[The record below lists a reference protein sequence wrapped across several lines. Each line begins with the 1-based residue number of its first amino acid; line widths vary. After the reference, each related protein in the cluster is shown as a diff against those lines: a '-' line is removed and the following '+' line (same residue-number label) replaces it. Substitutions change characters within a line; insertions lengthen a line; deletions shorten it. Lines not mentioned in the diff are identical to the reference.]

1 MQPVFTQ
8 SLPAGIA
15 PLRRR
20 SSGTSSRPL
29 VLEIDLGLGLQSA
42 PPQDPISAL
51 RARNVPQM
59 NHVLAGLRHGAKDTG
74 VAAVVMHVTPRVTIA
89 QAEELGAGLLAFRES
104 GKPVLAWTESFG
116 ELGPGTVGYY
126 LAGHADQIWMQPSGT
141 LGLQG
146 IGLQVGTLGG
156 ALDKIGV
163 EPQLGQRR
171 EYKTAAET
179 YTASE
184 ISEPNRE
191 MSGRIAASITE
202 QVTARTADSRSL
214 DKARVSDAITAAPL
228 PADQA
233 VERGLVDHL
242 GYRDDVYDR
251 VRRDHGA
258 SGEGGSE
265 PGVRLEFAH
274 RYANRILTRTV
285 DRARQ
290 RRRPIVAMVDVEGQI
305 VTGRS
310 RPTFNGGSQI
320 AGSDTVTAALR
331 AVTADDAVRA
341 VVLRVDS
348 PGGSYVASDA
358 IRDAVTRVRQSG
370 RPVIAAMGGVA
381 ASGGYFVSMGA
392 DRVVALP
399 SSLTG
404 SIGVLG
410 GKMVVREAL
419 NRIGV
424 TAEAIGAPPATMFSA
439 ARRFDDDEWARIEGW
454 LDTVYDDFTRKAA
467 TDRHLDHA
475 ELEQHARGRVW
486 TGADARDRGLV
497 DELGTWESAIELA
510 CGRIGVD
517 RDHVRVQQLPHL
529 SLLDRLRPA
538 ESTESP
544 HAAALAPAP
553 RTALSMITAA
563 LGVDDRGL
571 LTMPWQFRVS

>member
-1 MQPVFTQ
+1 MQPVIQ
-8 SLPAGIA
+8 QLLPARIA
-15 PLRRR
+15 PMRRR
-20 SSGTSSRPL
+20 SSGNSSGPL
-29 VLEIDLGLGLQSA
+29 TLEIDLSLGLQST
-42 PPQDPISAL
+42 PPQDPVSAL
-51 RARNVPQM
+51 RARNVPQVA
-59 NHVLAGLRHGAKDTG
+59 HVLAGLRHGAKDAG
-74 VAAVVMHVTPRVTIA
+74 VVAVVLHVTPRVTIA

-116 ELGPGTVGYY
+116 ELGPGTVPYY

-163 EPQLGQRR
+163 EPQLGQRQ

-179 YTASE
+179 YSATE

-191 MSGRIAASITE
+191 MTGRIAASITE
-202 QVTARTADSRSL
+202 QVTARTATARTLDS
-214 DKARVSDAITAAPL
+214 DQVADAITVAPL
-228 PADQA
+228 PAGQA
-233 VERGLVDHL
+233 VERGLIDHL
-242 GYRDDVYDR
+242 GYRDDVYASL
-251 VRRDHGA
+251 RRDHGTP
-258 SGEGGSE
+258 SDNGGQ
-265 PGVRLEFAH
+265 PDLRLEFAH

-290 RRRPIVAMVDVEGQI
+290 RRRPIVAVIDIEGQI

-310 RPTFNGGSQI
+310 RPTFNSGSQI
-320 AGSDTVTAALR
+320 AGSDTVAAALR

-358 IRDAVTRVRQSG
+358 IRDAVARVRQSG
-370 RPVIAAMGGVA
+370 RPVIASMGGVA

-392 DRVVALP
+392 DRIVALP

-410 GKMVVREAL
+410 GKMVVQQAL

-424 TAEAIGAPPATMFSA
+424 TAEAIGQPAATMFSP
-439 ARRFDDDEWARIEGW
+439 ARRFDEDEWARIAGW
-454 LDTVYDDFTRKAA
+454 LDTVYDDFTHKAA
-467 TDRHLDHA
+467 ADRHLDHA
-475 ELEQHARGRVW
+475 ELEPYARGRVW

-510 CGRIGVD
+510 CERIGVD

-529 SLLDRLRPA
+529 SWLDRLRPA

-544 HAAALAPAP
+544 HAATLASPP
-553 RTALSMITAA
+553 GTALSMITAA
-563 LGVDDRGL
+563 LGVGDRGL
-571 LTMPWQFRVS
+571 LTMPWHFQVG